1 MMMRVTTHSLST
13 QVIDELQQAYQRM
26 AQAQEQVT
34 TGRRINQPSDDP
46 TGAVRVLGLRSLEA
60 TLSQFKR
67 NIDTTQP
74 FLQQADSV
82 LGDVTDGLNRV
93 KELALSMANDTTT
106 PTDRQS
112 AAAEVHQIFL
122 QLLSEANTKVGNS
135 FLFGGFRNGT
145 APFAQGANGVNY
157 FGDNGQISIQTGPTS
172 SLPINL
178 LGNQVFQGA
187 GVVGGVGILDA
198 VQDLEKVLQGS
209 SSASALSLTIN
220 LDAGLSAGTGF
231 SPTDAVGTE
240 APAATFTGEADFST
254 QVTVF
259 DSKGQAHNLTFLFAK
274 TGATTFK
281 YRVVANSN
289 EITGGT
295 SGDLYQVAPE
305 GTLEFNVNGTVNTAA
320 SALKDITLTNLANG
334 ASDITI
340 AAADLSFNGSTQ
352 LAQPSA
358 VLSLT
363 QTNTSGIQPQLGRLN
378 AAMDQISVFRSEVGA
393 RLNSAQTAGTAVG
406 VLQDH
411 TVAQRSG
418 IEDVDVLS
426 AYSDFTRLQQTF
438 QAALQSAAQLI
449 QPSLLDFLK

>member
-1 MMMRVTTHSLST
+1 MMRVTTQSLST
-13 QVIDELQQAYQRM
+13 QIIDGLQQAYQRM
-26 AQAQEQVT
+26 AKAQEQVT

-46 TGAVRVLGLRSLEA
+46 IGAVRVLGLRSLEA
-60 TLSQFKR
+60 SLSQFKR
-67 NIDTTQP
+67 NVDTAQP

-82 LGDVTDGLNRV
+82 FSDVTDGLNRA
-93 KELALSMANDTTT
+93 KEIALAMANDTTT
-106 PTDRQS
+106 PVDRQS

-122 QLLSEANTKVGNS
+122 QLLSEANTKVENR
-135 FLFGGFRNGT
+135 FLFAGYLNGT
-145 APFAQGANGVNY
+145 APFVQGSNGINY
-157 FGDNGQISIQTGPTS
+157 LGDNGQILVQTSPTT

-178 LGNQVFQGA
+178 VGNQVFQGA

-198 VQDLEKVLQGS
+198 VQDLEKVLRGN
-209 SSASALSLTIN
+209 SSANTLSLAVN

-231 SPTDAVGTE
+231 SAPDAVGSQ
-240 APAATFTGEADFST
+240 APTATFVGEADFTT

-259 DSKGQAHNLTFLFAK
+259 DSTGQAHNLTFLFAK

-295 SGDLYQVAPE
+295 AGDLYQVAPE
-305 GTLEFNVNGTVNTAA
+305 GTLEFNVDGTLNAA
-320 SALKDITLTNLANG
+320 TSTLTDITLANLSTG

-340 AAADLSFNGSTQ
+340 AASDLSFSGSTQ

-358 VLSLT
+358 VLSLM
-363 QTNTSGIQPQLGRLN
+363 QTNTNGIQPQLGRLD
-378 AAMDQISVFRSEVGA
+378 AAMDQISIFRSEVGA
-393 RLNSAQTAGTAVG
+393 RLNSAQAAGNAVG
-406 VLQDH
+406 VFQDH
-411 TVAQRSG
+411 TVAQRSS

-426 AYSDFTRLQQTF
+426 AYSDFARLQQAF
-438 QAALQSAAQLI
+438 QAALQSAAQVV